1 MSPQSLQCR
10 GWPRGDTK
18 GLRPTAEHLH
28 PIPRA
33 GATASMASQGAAAS
47 CCPSLGQSGDQTFP
61 TPPCPTLARVSSAE
75 ANTAGQGE
83 CPGGATSW
91 GLVPRGTRPCWH
103 AHKGCSNACCGRAVA
118 CVVPAQGHSVQQHFH
133 FSPWRGVLPRQEPQ
147 GSGKW
152 GSELMRLILAP
163 HPLWKLSQACFG
175 NTAGIFMS
183 GICKG
188 IFILDLET
196 TGPAAR
202 FRKRRGK
209 KHKTSER

>member
-1 MSPQSLQCR
+1 MLAH
-10 GWPRGDTK
+10 TK
-18 GLRPTAEHLH
+18 
-28 PIPRA
+28 
-33 GATASMASQGAAAS
+33 AAAV
-47 CCPSLGQSGDQTFP
+47 PALGELWLILFQP
-61 TPPCPTLARVSSAE
+61 KATPRSS
-75 ANTAGQGE
+75 TSISVH
-83 CPGGATSW
+83 GA
-91 GLVPRGTRPCWH
+91 V
-103 AHKGCSNACCGRAVA
+103 CCGGRNHGA
-118 CVVPAQGHSVQQHFH
+118 
-133 FSPWRGVLPRQEPQ
+133 
-147 GSGKW
+147 SGKW

-202 FRKRRGK
+202 FRKHRGK